1 MTRGLAAAAIA
12 IGTNCGTDSSFEKLP
27 HAVETSAPTPGQT
40 SLAMPKQLRAGD
52 IAPVQDWASE
62 ANSLSLPLDTKFVA
76 SDGMAND
83 RFGSSVSLSGNTAL
97 VGAPADDD
105 LGEDSGSAYV
115 FVRSGNTWVQQAK
128 LIASDGAPM
137 DFFGGAVSL
146 SGNTALVGAMGHDD
160 KGMESGSVY
169 VFVRSG
175 NTWTEQAELL
185 ANDEVALD
193 LFGVSV
199 ALSGDRA
206 LVAAGAGDGND
217 FDTGAAYVF
226 VRNGTT
232 WTQEAKLWA
241 NDGEFGDGFGG
252 AVSLSEN
259 TALVGSFGSAY
270 VFVRDGSTWTQQA
283 LLGASDP
290 TDQYFGS
297 SVFLDGDTALVGS
310 PFHNAQGESSG
321 SAYVFVRSGSA
332 WTEQAK
338 LLASDGT
345 AQDRFGSSVS
355 LEGNT
360 ALVGATFADN
370 TPAGAAYVFTRSGHT
385 WTEYAKVFPNNPG
398 PPDVG
403 PSVSQSGYTALV
415 GVPSDQPSGAI
426 YPFLLLKTNG
436 EACGASTECAN
447 QLCVAGF
454 CGNPTGSTCAGA
466 ADCKS
471 GFCTDGFCCNS
482 ACGDNDANDCQVC
495 SQAAGA
501 VKDGTCT
508 PLPSGTVCRSAMGV
522 CDVAETCTGV
532 EGTCPTDIKVAA
544 GTECR
549 AAEDVC
555 RAAESCDGKNNDC
568 PVDVDLLPNGSLCP
582 GGLCAGTTCILDPV
596 KPPNEETGCT
606 CRAAGSSSPP
616 TSFASLSLL
625 GLALLVTR
633 RRQSTKIPDVMIWG

>member
-12 IGTNCGTDSSFEKLP
+12 IGTNCGTDSGFEKLP
-27 HAVETSAPTPGQT
+27 HAVETSAQSPGQT

-83 RFGSSVSLSGNTAL
+83 RFGSSVSLSGDTAL
-97 VGAPADDD
+97 VGAPTDDD

-146 SGNTALVGAMGHDD
+146 SGNTALVGAVGHDD

-175 NTWTEQAELL
+175 NTWTQQAELL
-185 ANDEVALD
+185 ASDEVALD
-193 LFGVSV
+193 NFGVSV
-199 ALSGDRA
+199 SISGDRA
-206 LVAAGAGDGND
+206 IVGASQGDGND
-217 FDTGAAYVF
+217 LDTGAAYVF

-241 NDGEFGDGFGG
+241 SDGTSIDGFGST
-252 AVSLSEN
+252 VSLSNN
-259 TALVGSFGSAY
+259 TALVGAEFHEWSGAAY
-270 VFVRDGSTWTQQA
+270 VFVHDGNQWPQQA
-283 LLGASDP
+283 KLQRSDAASYP
-290 TDQYFGS
+290 GFGH
-297 SVFLDGDTALVGS
+297 SVVVDGDTALVGDE
-310 PFHNAQGESSG
+310 FDGALESG
-321 SAYVFVRSGSA
+321 SAYVFVRSGSQ
-332 WTEQAK
+332 WPQQTK
-338 LLASDGT
+338 LLRSDGWEYN
-345 AQDRFGSSVS
+345 QFGRSVS
-355 LEGNT
+355 LDGNMAVVGDQGT
-360 ALVGATFADN
+360 AYVFKRSGDSWAEYVDVFVNGAPVDDFGASVSMSGRTILVGAPADQ
-370 TPAGAAYVFTRSGHT
+370 PAGAAY
-385 WTEYAKVFPNNPG
+385 P
-398 PPDVG
+398 
-403 PSVSQSGYTALV
+403 
-415 GVPSDQPSGAI
+415 
-426 YPFLLLKTNG
+426 LLLPKLSG
-436 EACGASTECAN
+436 EACGAATECAN
-447 QLCVAGF
+447 AICIDGF
-454 CGNPTGSTCAGA
+454 CGNPTGSTCAGGA
-466 ADCKS
+466 ECRT
-471 GFCTDGFCCNS
+471 GFCADGFCCNS

-549 AAEDVC
+549 AAEGVC
-555 RAAESCDGKNNDC
+555 TAAENCDGKTNDC
-568 PVDVDLLPNGSLCP
+568 PVDVDLPNGSLCP
-582 GGLCAGTTCILDPV
+582 GGLCAGTTCILDPP

-625 GLALLVTR
+625 GLALLVAR